1 MIVRYY
7 DYDLTGRNTFGM
19 KVKCD
24 RWIDYDSSGDLP
36 AIFREL
42 AGRWMH
48 IGSGSNLLFTG
59 DYHGT
64 VLHSSIRGIERSGTV
79 MTVGAGEKLDDVVSW
94 ACSHGLWGLEN
105 LSAIPGEMGAAAVQ
119 NVGAYGVEISD
130 LIIDVAVFDTHTGQ
144 FQVIPVEGVGYG
156 YRHSMF
162 KDAANKGRFIV
173 VSLRLKL
180 SDMPSPVLTHSGL
193 SQFVDAEN
201 LTPEAIRRGVI
212 AVRASKLPDPHVI
225 GSAGSFFKNPVVSAA
240 KGTELLGLY
249 PDMPHYQ
256 TDGGM
261 KIPAAWLTERAG
273 MKGRSVG
280 GASVWNRQPLVIVN
294 SSGFAL
300 PDDVLSL
307 ENEIID
313 AVLSRF
319 GVKLFPEV
327 EHI

>member
-1 MIVRYY
+1 MIVQYY

-24 RWIDYDSSGDLP
+24 RWIDYDSPRDLP
-36 AIFREL
+36 VIFREL

-48 IGSGSNLLFTG
+48 IGAGSNLLFTG
-59 DYHGT
+59 DYHGA
-64 VLHSSIRGIERSGTV
+64 VLHSSIRGLEADGTV
-79 MTVGAGEKLDDVVSW
+79 ITVGAAEKLDDVVSW
-94 ACSHGLWGLEN
+94 ACYHGLWGLEN

-130 LIIDVAVFDTHTGQ
+130 LIVDVMVFDTLTGQ
-144 FQVIPVEGVGYG
+144 FQTIPVEGVGYG

-173 VSLRLKL
+173 VSIRLKL
-180 SDMPSPVLTHSGL
+180 SDIPSPVLTHSGL
-193 SQFVDAEN
+193 SQFIDVEN
-201 LTPEAIRRGVI
+201 LTPEVVRRGVI
-212 AVRASKLPDPHVI
+212 AVRDSKLPDPRLT

-240 KGTELLGLY
+240 KGAELLGLY

-256 TDGGM
+256 ADGGI
-261 KIPAAWLTERAG
+261 KIPAAWLIERAG

-294 SSGFAL
+294 SNGFAL

-313 AVLSRF
+313 AVLSLF